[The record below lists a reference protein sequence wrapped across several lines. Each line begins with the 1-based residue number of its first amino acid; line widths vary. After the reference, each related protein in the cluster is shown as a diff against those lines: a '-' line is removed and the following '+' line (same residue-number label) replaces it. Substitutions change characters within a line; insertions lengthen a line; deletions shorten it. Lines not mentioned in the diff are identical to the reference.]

1 MVIKTV
7 IVVIPGC
14 WFAED
19 GMNLFIS
26 ACRTCSTLISLHMT
40 NQILNLC
47 GVVVAVPSSMLKLPN
62 HALDSIAHKHTT
74 NK

>member
-1 MVIKTV
+1 MVMTTV
-7 IVVIPGC
+7 IMVIPGC

-19 GMNLFIS
+19 GTDLFIS
-26 ACRTCSTLISLHMT
+26 SCRTLIAIHMA

-47 GVVVAVPSSMLKLPN
+47 GVVAVPSSMLKLPN
-62 HALDSIAHKHTT
+62 HTLDSIAHKHTT